1 MSGRKKGLIIAG
13 GVVLLMIAT
22 VFAAVLLFDIN
33 SYKLKIETA
42 VSGATGLD
50 IRIKGKI
57 GLSFFPLGVS
67 AKDILVANRGSEI
80 LSMRSLKLRMEFMAL
95 LKKQLNVSACELVS
109 PAVTIVKDTDGKFN
123 FEDIEVKSP
132 QERPEKAFGLSDLK
146 LSKGSLVY
154 LDKQTGKKTE
164 LKEID
169 LAVRDV
175 RVADTAGSIIKNI
188 SFTGSLACKELTQ
201 KDLRIEN
208 LKAPVKAVRGVF
220 TFQPL
225 TMDIFGGKGEGELT
239 ADETGS
245 DPEYKIN
252 FKVSKLDFEKLQ
264 ESFGIKKMISGKGDL
279 TAVLTIKEKGRT
291 LIKNL
296 NGTFSLRGDHL
307 TTHTVDLDKI
317 LTAYESSQQFNLVDI
332 GAFFIVGPLG
342 NVALQGY
349 RYGNLLY
356 ESQGGQGTIVQFIS
370 HWNIKNGEADAADC
384 ALATLHNRIALM
396 GKLNLVNQRYE
407 KVTVALLDH
416 KGCAILTQTISG
428 PFGHPQI
435 GTANAVESLAGPVLD
450 LYRKAKRFVQ
460 AGRCKVFYDGS
471 VEQPR

>member
-13 GVVLLMIAT
+13 GFVLLIIIGA
-22 VFAAVLLFDIN
+22 VAAILLFDIN
-33 SYKLKIETA
+33 SYKPKIETA

-50 IRIKGKI
+50 VRIRGKI
-57 GLSFFPLGVS
+57 ALAFFPLGIS
-67 AKDILVANRGSEI
+67 AKDVLVANRGNEI
-80 LSMRSLKLRMEFMAL
+80 LSMQSLKLRMEFMAL
-95 LKKQLNVSACELVS
+95 LTKQLNVSACELTS

-123 FEDIEVKSP
+123 FENIEIQSP
-132 QERPEKAFGLSDLK
+132 QERREKAFGLSDLK
-146 LSKGSLVY
+146 LSKGTLVY
-154 LDKQTGKKTE
+154 LDKKTGKKTE

-169 LAVRDV
+169 LAVTNLS
-175 RVADTAGSIIKNI
+175 VADAAGSIIKNI
-188 SFTGSLACKELTQ
+188 SFTGSFACKEFTQ

-220 TFQPL
+220 TFKPL
-225 TMDIFGGKGEGELT
+225 TMDIFGGKGEGDLT

-252 FKVSKLDFEKLQ
+252 FKVSKLDFEKIQ

-279 TAVLTIKEKGRT
+279 TALLTIKEKDRT

-317 LTAYESSQQFNLVDI
+317 LSAYESSQKFNLVDV
-332 GAFFIVGPLG
+332 GAFLIVGPLG
-342 NVALQGY
+342 NVSLHGY
-349 RYGNLLY
+349 RYGNLY
-356 ESQGGQGTIVQFIS
+356 YQSQGGQGTIVQFVS
-370 HWNIKNGEADAADC
+370 HWNIKNGVADAVDC
-384 ALATLHNRIALM
+384 ALATRQNRIALA
-396 GKLNLVNQRYE
+396 GKLNLVNQKYE
-407 KVTVALLDH
+407 KVTAALLDH

-428 PFGHPQI
+428 PFGRPQI
-435 GTANAVESLAGPVLD
+435 GAANAVESLAGPVLD

-460 AGRCKVFYDGS
+460 AGHCKVFYNGL
-471 VEQPR
+471 VQQPR